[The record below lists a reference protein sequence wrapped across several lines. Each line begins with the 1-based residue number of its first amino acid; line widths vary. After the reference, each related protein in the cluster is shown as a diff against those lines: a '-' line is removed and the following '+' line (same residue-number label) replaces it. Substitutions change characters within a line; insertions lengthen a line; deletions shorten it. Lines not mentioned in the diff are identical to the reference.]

1 LDLHNNFDFRN
12 FQYDEDSKQLEL
24 VWTRSQRA
32 NERICSFKLVFKFIE
47 FLKIRNRNYSNLP
60 DTETCLAF
68 IGFLPQD
75 QREDFDS
82 FVKIKDA
89 KGVDDL
95 NICFESDLA
104 FKVNCS
110 YAEFIESNEEII
122 YVAIKN
128 EYPAVWRPMWAERIE
143 ELTYRIN
150 SYSDYDPEL
159 EDLEFV
165 TDEIVICEK
174 KEMSNGYCLVAVRK
188 YI

>member
-1 LDLHNNFDFRN
+1 
-12 FQYDEDSKQLEL
+12 
-24 VWTRSQRA
+24 
-32 NERICSFKLVFKFIE
+32 
-47 FLKIRNRNYSNLP
+47 
-60 DTETCLAF
+60 
-68 IGFLPQD
+68 
-75 QREDFDS
+75 
-82 FVKIKDA
+82 
-89 KGVDDL
+89 
-95 NICFESDLA
+95 LA